1 MVRMT
6 KVGSFMFLFY
16 LSNSIVTKEQMRLVF
31 EDNLTVS
38 PLHRVQHRMISVDN
52 FFVFLR

>member
-16 LSNSIVTKEQMRLVF
+16 LSNSIVIKGQMRLVF
-31 EDNLTVS
+31 EDNLIVS
-38 PLHRVQHRMISVDN
+38 PLCMTGS
-52 FFVFLR
+52 